1 MDPISTIM
9 LTFGVILLV
18 IGWIQL
24 IITSFD
30 EDFTWGLATV
40 FVPPLSYLYSAV
52 AAFDKTKGT
61 MALTGIGLAL
71 VIFAL

>member
-1 MDPISTIM
+1 MDPVSTIM

-24 IITSFD
+24 MFTSFH

-40 FVPPLSYLYSAV
+40 FVPPLSYIYSAIS
-52 AAFDKTKGT
+52 AFDKTKDT
-61 MALTGIGLAL
+61 LTLTGIGLAL
-71 VIFAL
+71 VLFSL